1 MYLNSTADINAV
13 VNWVNDYGPGMIAP
27 EIFYVRDIYTG
38 GYLRSNTMFKFAY
51 AAFIILSICMIY
63 AVLRLMFMEN
73 RDGKF
78 STLTFILSIVF
89 CFMLLVP
96 AHYTVLSLKQRCG
109 TLTRDNYKCLDG
121 TCYLETYTSP
131 NTNNVTPGNLADYYD
146 CINWMNENIE
156 GDPVILEAYGLSYTD
171 YDIVSAYTGL
181 PTVCGWQTHEWLWRY
196 HGIVDE
202 ETDLLV
208 SDPEHDVWEL
218 YLNPRHADI
227 DTMYTSND
235 LDEVFSLLSKYNVQY
250 VIVGDLERSK
260 YSGVDNTGVFASLG
274 RVVYITGDLMV
285 IEIFYIT

>member
-1 MYLNSTADINAV
+1 
-13 VNWVNDYGPGMIAP
+13 
-27 EIFYVRDIYTG
+27 
-38 GYLRSNTMFKFAY
+38 
-51 AAFIILSICMIY
+51 
-63 AVLRLMFMEN
+63 
-73 RDGKF
+73 
-78 STLTFILSIVF
+78 
-89 CFMLLVP
+89 
-96 AHYTVLSLKQRCG
+96 
-109 TLTRDNYKCLDG
+109 
-121 TCYLETYTSP
+121 
-131 NTNNVTPGNLADYYD
+131 
-146 CINWMNENIE
+146 MNENIE

-235 LDEVFSLLSKYNVQY
+235 PDEVFSLLSKYNVQY